1 MNQTE
6 KIDILAQEMIRFNRN
21 DPKRIQHLMSV
32 HRFAQLIGRMEQLDK
47 HNSFWSNVQR
57 WFVIL
62 VFDQLRKNMELA
74 VENCKNKK
82 DRYMLEECLKKWK
95 LIKMI

>member
-32 HRFAQLIGRMEQLDK
+32 LRFAQLIGRMEQLDK
-47 HNSFWSNVQR
+47 HTQF
-57 WFVIL
+57 L
-62 VFDQLRKNMELA
+62 V
-74 VENCKNKK
+74 
-82 DRYMLEECLKKWK
+82 ECAALVRD
-95 LIKMI
+95 IGI